1 MFADHQDSLAGF
13 DLCSVPGELLAPL
26 LARERAARRW
36 PGTLE
41 DPTGQLLLGRLRG
54 LRRRAPHPESS
65 PEAPRGGEPDAG
77 QRADPGADP
86 KTQKK
91 GAEPEAPLP
100 GQGLL
105 STGPTAEF
113 ADLCCLARTRS
124 LDAQVQRFVAE
135 HPRGAIIELKAGL
148 STALWRVAP
157 QQAHWCAVDRREVIA
172 LRQRLLPTHLRVHG
186 VPSAVTDP
194 SWPKEVAETLRLRP
208 GDPVLIL
215 APGAFAGLDREQ
227 LRPLMRDLAARFP
240 GVEVITDAATRGGA
254 RQAQTLL
261 GPGHDG
267 APLPAAHLAAE
278 AASWEADARVLDSA
292 PLLSEGPL
300 PAGLSG
306 ATRARA
312 RLLRLTGA
320 VRLVR
325 LRLGERD

>member
-13 DLCSVPGELLAPL
+13 DLSSVPGQLLAPL

-41 DPTGQLLLGRLRG
+41 DPTGQLLLRRLRG
-54 LRRRAPHPESS
+54 LRRRAPHPGPS
-65 PEAPRGGEPDAG
+65 PAAPRGGEPDAG

-194 SWPKEVAETLRLRP
+194 AWPKEVAETLGLRP

-215 APGAFAGLDREQ
+215 APGAFAGLSREQ

-240 GVEVITDAATRGGA
+240 GVEVLTDAATRRGA
-254 RQAQTLL
+254 RQAGTLL
-261 GPGHDG
+261 GPADG
-267 APLPAAHLAAE
+267 APLPAAHLPAE
-278 AASWEADARVLDSA
+278 AASWEADARVLDSE
-292 PLLSEGPL
+292 PLLREGPL

-312 RLLRLTGA
+312 RLLRLTGV

-325 LRLGERD
+325 LRLGDPD

>member
-36 PGTLE
+36 PGALE
-41 DPTGQLLLGRLRG
+41 DPTAQLLLGRLRG

-65 PEAPRGGEPDAG
+65 PEARRVGGPNAD
-77 QRADPGADP
+77 QRADA
-86 KTQKK
+86 KAQKK
-91 GAEPEAPLP
+91 GAEPDAPLP
-100 GQGLL
+100 GQRLL

-113 ADLCCLARTRS
+113 ADLCCLVRTRT

-135 HPRGAIIELKAGL
+135 HPQGAVIELKAGL

-157 QQAHWCAVDRREVIA
+157 ERAHWCAVDRREAIA

-194 SWPKEVAETLRLRP
+194 SWPKEVAETLELRP

-215 APGAFAGLDREQ
+215 APGAFAGLSREQ

-240 GVEVITDAATRGGA
+240 GAEVITDAATRGGA

>member
-65 PEAPRGGEPDAG
+65 PEARRVGGPNAD
-77 QRADPGADP
+77 QRADA
-86 KTQKK
+86 KAQKK

-124 LDAQVQRFVAE
+124 LDALVQRFVAE
-135 HPRGAIIELKAGL
+135 HPRGAVIELKAGL

-194 SWPKEVAETLRLRP
+194 SWPKEVAETLRLRL

>member
-41 DPTGQLLLGRLRG
+41 DPTAQLLLGRLRG

-65 PEAPRGGEPDAG
+65 PEARRVGEPD
-77 QRADPGADP
+77 ADPGADP
-86 KTQKK
+86 KAQKS
-91 GAEPEAPLP
+91 ADPEAPLP

-105 STGPTAEF
+105 STGPGAEF
-113 ADLCCLARTRS
+113 ADLCCLVRTRT

-135 HPRGAIIELKAGL
+135 HPQGAVIELKAGL

-157 QQAHWCAVDRREVIA
+157 ERAHWCAVDRREAIA

-194 SWPKEVAETLRLRP
+194 SWPKEVAETLELRP

>member
-36 PGTLE
+36 PGALE
-41 DPTGQLLLGRLRG
+41 DPTAQLLLGRLRG
-54 LRRRAPHPESS
+54 LRLRAPHPESS
-65 PEAPRGGEPDAG
+65 PEARRVGEPD
-77 QRADPGADP
+77 ADPGADP
-86 KTQKK
+86 KAQKS
-91 GAEPEAPLP
+91 ADPEAPLP

-105 STGPTAEF
+105 STGPGAEF
-113 ADLCCLARTRS
+113 ADLCCLVRTRT

-135 HPRGAIIELKAGL
+135 HPQGAVIELKAGL

-157 QQAHWCAVDRREVIA
+157 ERAHWCAVDRREAIA

-194 SWPKEVAETLRLRP
+194 SWPKEVAETLELRP

>member
-36 PGTLE
+36 PGALE
-41 DPTGQLLLGRLRG
+41 DPTAQLLLGRLRG

-65 PEAPRGGEPDAG
+65 PEARRVGEPD
-77 QRADPGADP
+77 ADPGADP
-86 KTQKK
+86 KAQKS
-91 GAEPEAPLP
+91 ADPEAPLP

-105 STGPTAEF
+105 STGPGAEF
-113 ADLCCLARTRS
+113 ADLCCLVRTRT
-124 LDAQVQRFVAE
+124 LDVQVQRFVAE
-135 HPRGAIIELKAGL
+135 HPRGAVIELKAGL

-157 QQAHWCAVDRREVIA
+157 ERAHWCAVDRREAIA

-194 SWPKEVAETLRLRP
+194 AWPKEVAETLELRP

-240 GVEVITDAATRGGA
+240 GVEVITDATTRGGA

>member
-13 DLCSVPGELLAPL
+13 DVSSVPGRLLAPL

-41 DPTGQLLLGRLRG
+41 DPTGQLLLQRLRG
-54 LRRRAPHPESS
+54 LLRRAQHPDPR
-65 PEAPRGGEPDAG
+65 PEAPRGGEAS
-77 QRADPGADP
+77 
-86 KTQKK
+86 
-91 GAEPEAPLP
+91 AEPEVRLP
-100 GQGLL
+100 GQRLL
-105 STGPTAEF
+105 PTGPAAEF

-124 LDAQVQRFVAE
+124 LDALVQRFVAE
-135 HPRGAIIELKAGL
+135 HPRGAVIELKAGL

-194 SWPKEVAETLRLRP
+194 AWPKEVAETLGLRP

-215 APGAFAGLDREQ
+215 APGAFAGLSREQ

-240 GVEVITDAATRGGA
+240 GVEVLTDAATRRGV
-254 RQAQTLL
+254 RQAGTLL
-261 GPGHDG
+261 GPADG
-267 APLPAAHLAAE
+267 APLPAAHLPAE
-278 AASWEADARVLDSA
+278 AASWEADARVLDSE
-292 PLLSEGPL
+292 PLLREGPL

-312 RLLRLTGA
+312 RLLRLTGV

-325 LRLGERD
+325 LRLGDPD

>member
-36 PGTLE
+36 PGALE
-41 DPTGQLLLGRLRG
+41 DPTAQLLLGRLRG

-65 PEAPRGGEPDAG
+65 PEARRVGEPD
-77 QRADPGADP
+77 ADPGADP
-86 KTQKK
+86 KAQKS
-91 GAEPEAPLP
+91 ADPEAPLP

-105 STGPTAEF
+105 STGPGAEF
-113 ADLCCLARTRS
+113 ADLCCLVRTRT

-135 HPRGAIIELKAGL
+135 HPQGAVIELKAGL

-157 QQAHWCAVDRREVIA
+157 ERAHWCAVDRREAIA

-194 SWPKEVAETLRLRP
+194 SWPKEVAETLELRP

>member
-36 PGTLE
+36 PGALE
-41 DPTGQLLLGRLRG
+41 DPTAQLLLGRLRG

-65 PEAPRGGEPDAG
+65 PEARRVGEPD
-77 QRADPGADP
+77 ADPGADP
-86 KTQKK
+86 KAQKS
-91 GAEPEAPLP
+91 ADPEAPLP

-105 STGPTAEF
+105 STGPGAEF
-113 ADLCCLARTRS
+113 ADLCCLVRTRS
-124 LDAQVQRFVAE
+124 LDAQAQRFVAE

-157 QQAHWCAVDRREVIA
+157 ERAHWCAVDRREAIA

-194 SWPKEVAETLRLRP
+194 SWPKEVAETLELRP

-215 APGAFAGLDREQ
+215 TPGAFAGLDREQ

>member
-13 DLCSVPGELLAPL
+13 DVSSVPGRLLAPL

-41 DPTGQLLLGRLRG
+41 DPTGQLLLQRLRG
-54 LRRRAPHPESS
+54 LLCRAQHPDPR
-65 PEAPRGGEPDAG
+65 PEAPRGGEAS
-77 QRADPGADP
+77 
-86 KTQKK
+86 
-91 GAEPEAPLP
+91 AEPEVRLP
-100 GQGLL
+100 GQRLL
-105 STGPTAEF
+105 PTGPAAEF

-124 LDAQVQRFVAE
+124 LDALVQRFVAE
-135 HPRGAIIELKAGL
+135 HPRGAVIELKAGL

-194 SWPKEVAETLRLRP
+194 AWPKEVAETLGLHP

-215 APGAFAGLDREQ
+215 APGAFAGLSREQ

-240 GVEVITDAATRGGA
+240 GVEVLTDAATRRAA
-254 RQAQTLL
+254 RQAGTLL
-261 GPGHDG
+261 GPAAG
-267 APLPAAHLAAE
+267 APLPAAHLPAE
-278 AASWEADARVLDSA
+278 AASWEADARVIASA
-292 PLLSEGPL
+292 PLLSEGQL
-300 PAGLSG
+300 PSGLSG
-306 ATRARA
+306 GTRARA

-325 LRLGERD
+325 LRLGARD

>member
-36 PGTLE
+36 PGALE
-41 DPTGQLLLGRLRG
+41 DPTAQLLLGRLRG

-65 PEAPRGGEPDAG
+65 PEARRVGEPD
-77 QRADPGADP
+77 ADPGADP
-86 KTQKK
+86 KAQKS
-91 GAEPEAPLP
+91 ADPEAPLP

-105 STGPTAEF
+105 STGPGAEF
-113 ADLCCLARTRS
+113 ADLCCLVRTRT

-135 HPRGAIIELKAGL
+135 HPRGAVIELKAGL

-157 QQAHWCAVDRREVIA
+157 ERAHWCAVDRREAIA

-194 SWPKEVAETLRLRP
+194 SWPKEVAETLELRP

-312 RLLRLTGA
+312 RLLRLTGV

>member
-13 DLCSVPGELLAPL
+13 DVSSVPGRLLAPL

-124 LDAQVQRFVAE
+124 LDALVQRFVAE
-135 HPRGAIIELKAGL
+135 HPRGAVIELKAGL